1 MNRAFRWPVKLT
13 VVRSSTARKRGRM
26 RLRTPALFG
35 ALVGVALVWPTA
47 SRAQDAA
54 PPAAGIERLEPPAPD
69 PAQVSALVKQL
80 ADESWSLRQEASE
93 KLIALGP
100 AALPALAECRRQNTD
115 LQTHTDLGLIE
126 AQIALNVAQSG
137 RLIYLRLQSADAMQ
151 AVQEMAQQAGVTV
164 QLEERRL
171 RGVTLDGEI
180 EGLSWWPA
188 MLKLCAAHDL
198 DARPGE
204 SGMRITR
211 ATDGPSRT
219 LVGPSSTD
227 GPMLVL
233 ARGARYERTLS
244 FNRNPVLKRDGSIVA
259 EEADVLRQ
267 ARFIYD
273 LEAMLE
279 PRFLLGSRRF
289 TVLLTGASDDA
300 GNVLMAVGAAD
311 GGDLAGDIAAAA
323 RAGADPAMV
332 ANITEGEWSG
342 GRLRIGVPLVYPVT
356 PGTRLHLSGR
366 VRGLVGADLHEVQA
380 TSLDLAAG
388 VAWHVAGERVN
399 VRLEAGSTAGR
410 WTFTAESA
418 RAVAPEVADLL
429 AAALSQAELSDAAGD
444 RLRRGA
450 MQSSTGED
458 GRYACRLE
466 FIGSSEETTLPREVR
481 CRVPRRALE
490 LDVPFEFESLPMP

>member
-13 VVRSSTARKRGRM
+13 VLRSSTARKRGRM
-26 RLRTPALFG
+26 RLRTPALLG
-35 ALVGVALVWPTA
+35 AAMLVALAWPAA

-54 PPAAGIERLEPPAPD
+54 PPPAGIQRLQPPAPD
-69 PAQVSALVKQL
+69 PAHLSDLVKQL
-80 ADESWSLRQEASE
+80 AHESWSLRQEASE
-93 KLIALGP
+93 KLVVLGP
-100 AALPALAECRRQNTD
+100 AALPALAEFRRQNTD
-115 LQTHTDLGLIE
+115 LQIHNDLGLIE

-137 RLIYLRLQSADAMQ
+137 RQIYLRLQSADAMQ
-151 AVQEMAQQAGVTV
+151 AMEEMAQQAGVTV

-171 RGVTLDGEI
+171 RGVMLDGEI
-180 EGLSWWPA
+180 DGLGWWPA

-211 ATDGPSRT
+211 ATDGPART
-219 LVGPSSTD
+219 LVGPASTE

-233 ARGARYERTLS
+233 ARGARYERTLGFDRS
-244 FNRNPVLKRDGSIVA
+244 PVLKRDGSIVA
-259 EEADVLRQ
+259 EEVDALRQ

-300 GNVLMAVGAAD
+300 GNVLITAGAAD

-323 RAGADPAMV
+323 RAGVDPAMA
-332 ANITEGEWSG
+332 ANITEAEWSG
-342 GRLRIGVPLVYPVT
+342 GRLRIGVPLLYPAT
-356 PGTRLHLSGR
+356 PGTRLALSGR
-366 VRGLVGADLHEVQA
+366 IRGLVGADLHDVQA

-399 VRLEAGSTAGR
+399 VRLEAGSAAGR
-410 WTFTAESA
+410 WTFTAESG

-444 RLRRGA
+444 RFRRGS
-450 MQSSTGED
+450 MNSSTGED
-458 GRYACRLE
+458 GRYTCRLE
-466 FIGSSEETTLPREVR
+466 FIGSSEETMLPREAR
-481 CRVPRRALE
+481 CRIPRRTLE
-490 LDVPFEFESLPMP
+490 LDVPFEFENLPIP